1 MTVFDDFNLK
11 TQLILTILMSSL
23 NFMLRRVEHEKTF
36 IISEPGHKPCPETE
50 RS

>member
-23 NFMLRRVEHEKTF
+23 NFMLRVEHEKTL